1 MFNCIKNIFKNL
13 INLKMEYISLG
24 SNCSI
29 TYQLGKLGLRIN
41 SYPFDWCKITLC
53 QLIQI
58 LKENFND
65 FVESLEIAKVSRTHL
80 IIESEQFLYNNK
92 LFSSSSSSI
101 ILTNKYKIKFA
112 HEITIKYQ
120 LDEFKKK
127 VTERIDRFRNLFD
140 KKVCFVRIELNP
152 INQSWY
158 LNIIKLNEI
167 LSTYSS
173 NFVLILIIC
182 SNLEYEF
189 PSNIKIYKFNN
200 FDPDWKMDF
209 LDWKGIFI

>member
-1 MFNCIKNIFKNL
+1 
-13 INLKMEYISLG
+13 MEYISLG

-29 TYQLGKLGLRIN
+29 TYQLGKLGLRNN

-58 LKENFND
+58 LRENFND
-65 FVESLEIAKVSRTHL
+65 FSESLKIVKISNAHP
-80 IIESEQFLYNNK
+80 IIESEQFDESKKYNNE
-92 LFSSSSSSI
+92 LGSL

-120 LDEFKKK
+120 LDEFKNKI
-127 VTERIDRFRNLFD
+127 TERIDRFKNLDD
-140 KKVCFVRIELNP
+140 KNVCFVRIELNP

-158 LNIIKLNEI
+158 LNILQLNGI
-167 LSTYSS
+167 LSTFSS

-182 SNLEYEF
+182 SNLEFEF
-189 PSNIKIYKFNN
+189 PPNIKIYKFIN
-200 FDPDWKMDF
+200 FDPDWKMDS
-209 LDWKGIFI
+209 LDWMNILG